1 MLIKLDLVV
10 GEQKHTK
17 RIYSEAE
24 IQSAISKVKFPL
36 LVDNSSAFTV
46 NLEGICGHVDNIIIE
61 DTDVMADFHLN
72 EKTPFGIITKALLD
86 EGVDLTFRICGT
98 GMVNEDFTVTEYMI
112 TKIYLDMRMP

>member
-1 MLIKLDLVV
+1 MLIKLDLAV
-10 GEQKHTK
+10 GKQKHSG
-17 RIYSEAE
+17 RVYSESE
-24 IQSAISKVKFPL
+24 IRSAISKVRFPL
-36 LVDNSSAFTV
+36 WVDNSSAFAV
-46 NLEGICGHVDNIIIE
+46 NLEGICGHVDDIIIE

-72 EKTPFGIITKALLD
+72 EKTPFGIIAKTLLD